1 VLDNGVADQV
11 NDPALEDPIGQL
23 LVELFG
29 DGGRKLMPLA
39 KVVGS
44 LGLGTIGLFFMSMD

>member
-1 VLDNGVADQV
+1 VIDNGVADQV

>member
-1 VLDNGVADQV
+1 MLDNGVADQV